1 MKRTIV
7 AIVSLALVAG
17 CATID
22 HGYRPVIDT
31 AGVNQAQLDRDL
43 VECRQ
48 FAKERLDAA
57 NGAVAGA
64 VAGAVLTVALVAI
77 LGGSG
82 RDLSRAAGAGALGG
96 GVGGAA
102 GAERDQRQIV
112 AACLQQRGYRV
123 LGL

>member
-1 MKRTIV
+1 MRRTIV
-7 AIVSLALVAG
+7 AMLTVALASG
-17 CATID
+17 CATVD

-31 AGVNQAQLDRDL
+31 AGVNPSQLEQDLAQ
-43 VECRQ
+43 CRQ
-48 FAKERLDAA
+48 FAKERMDAQT
-57 NGAVAGA
+57 GAAAGA

-102 GAERDQRQIV
+102 GADRDQRQIV
-112 AACLQQRGYRV
+112 AACMSQRGYKV